1 MLNKSIE
8 FYKNLGIIKNI
19 ENFKYKI
26 PKMSDEVEIIG
37 VFESEDVVG
46 RFVKK
51 RVSSKINLLDKLL
64 FILFFV

>member
-37 VFESEDVVG
+37 VFESEDVV
-46 RFVKK
+46 FISEKK
-51 RVSSKINLLDKLL
+51 SKK
-64 FILFFV
+64 